1 WIPICAMS
9 SERFL
14 QAEKSYINKEESLSI
29 TVRTFLLKLF
39 GTPNSYI
46 NFFRSRSNECMPSI
60 SLEAIFLTL
69 VVFIIFFGILVVILS
84 LRKKERCPVCGATWL
99 EKTPKQW
106 TIFGIPV
113 TFRNMQYKYRCRKC
127 QHEWEG

>member
-1 WIPICAMS
+1 MS

-84 LRKKERCPVCGATWL
+84 LRKK
-99 EKTPKQW
+99 
-106 TIFGIPV
+106 
-113 TFRNMQYKYRCRKC
+113 
-127 QHEWEG
+127 